1 MKPPSKKIW
10 AALIA
15 AIVIVAVISVVTGRN
30 VNEALQQAGS
40 NVVFVN
46 DSKAAVGSVEYSF
59 SRYDGTSESG
69 GTCNAD
75 GSLLKRG
82 DRLWLD
88 VRFPCTLTLY
98 ADVEGRKPVAVAVL
112 EQAPP
117 KTLQEGLWYVVARDG
132 DNGVTLTLS
141 LNLDEK
147 DLEKMKDIVSE
158 ELGVDVSGGEIT
170 YCWYPGHG
178 IQGDGE
184 DFVVLQFSQQAGAA
198 FAEILSA
205 RGDWQFGQFPAELKE
220 KTFESVYSHESHI
233 DWSRVS
239 DSGWFYYRD
248 EKKTDSDSPYN
259 VDLTP
264 YRSPDYVAAV
274 YDGATRTLYFFEWH
288 Q

>member
-30 VNEALQQAGS
+30 TDQAQRRADS
-40 NVVFVN
+40 NVVFIN
-46 DSKAAVGSVEYSF
+46 DSNAAVGSVGYSF
-59 SRYDGTSESG
+59 SRYDGTLESG
-69 GTCNAD
+69 GACNAD

-82 DRLWLD
+82 DKFWLD
-88 VRFPCTLTLY
+88 VQFPCTLTVY

-112 EQAPP
+112 EHAPP
-117 KTLQEGLWYVVARDG
+117 KTLQEGLWYVIARDG
-132 DNGVTLTLS
+132 DNGVPLTLS

-147 DLEKMKDIVSE
+147 DVEKMKDIVSD
-158 ELGVDVSGGEIT
+158 ELGVDVSGGEIS

-198 FAEILSA
+198 LAETLSTG
-205 RGDWQFGQFPAELKE
+205 GDWQFGQFPAELKE
-220 KTFESVYSHESHI
+220 KTFESVYSHVSHI

-264 YRSPDYVAAV
+264 YRSSDYVAAV
-274 YDGATRTLYFFEWH
+274 YDPESRTLYFFEWH